1 MIIDVRPVGY
11 IVGWQI
17 FGLGLLMTAPMVL
30 DIADGNANAGAFAV
44 SAVLTIFAGSVIA
57 LACSD
62 SWTRNLSL
70 RQGFLLTGG
79 AWAIYPAVATLP
91 MMIGAPHL
99 SFTDAYFEAMSALT
113 TTGGTVIAGL
123 DAAPRG
129 LLLWRGLLQWVGGI
143 GIVLVAIILLPVLG
157 IGGMQ
162 ILRTA
167 DFNTLGKILP
177 RAKEI
182 AFAIGKVYCL
192 LTLACTL
199 GYVWTGMST
208 FEAIVHAMT
217 TLSTGGMGTY
227 DASFGVFSAGAQYV
241 SIVFMM
247 LGAMSFA
254 RFVQVMRGDV
264 QSLLGDSQIRMFLLV
279 SLAFTVAIVLA
290 RALAG
295 DGVGERQIREVAFT
309 VASLISSTG
318 YATLD
323 YGQWSPLAVMLIFII
338 NMVGGCSGSTG
349 GGVKI
354 FRYQLLASSV
364 SAEMQRMHSPQIVF
378 VQRYLRRRV
387 TSEVL
392 DSVKAFFALYFFSL
406 AIFSVAL
413 ILMGLKPITAISGVA
428 TCLANVGPGL
438 GPEIGPAGNFA
449 GLSDAAKW
457 VLSFAML
464 AGRLELMSVF
474 VLFSVGFWR
483 D

>member
-1 MIIDVRPVGY
+1 
-11 IVGWQI
+11 
-17 FGLGLLMTAPMVL
+17 
-30 DIADGNANAGAFAV
+30 
-44 SAVLTIFAGSVIA
+44 
-57 LACSD
+57 
-62 SWTRNLSL
+62 
-70 RQGFLLTGG
+70 
-79 AWAIYPAVATLP
+79 
-91 MMIGAPHL
+91 
-99 SFTDAYFEAMSALT
+99 
-113 TTGGTVIAGL
+113 
-123 DAAPRG
+123 
-129 LLLWRGLLQWVGGI
+129 
-143 GIVLVAIILLPVLG
+143 
-157 IGGMQ
+157 
-162 ILRTA
+162 
-167 DFNTLGKILP
+167 
-177 RAKEI
+177 
-182 AFAIGKVYCL
+182 
-192 LTLACTL
+192 
-199 GYVWTGMST
+199 
-208 FEAIVHAMT
+208 
-217 TLSTGGMGTY
+217 
-227 DASFGVFSAGAQYV
+227 
-241 SIVFMM
+241 
-247 LGAMSFA
+247 
-254 RFVQVMRGDV
+254 MRGDV

-378 VQRYLRRRV
+378 VQRYLGRRV